1 MNDRPL
7 RRVDDLVLTASGE
20 DLLVYDTATH
30 ALHTLNPMSAQVF
43 QRCDGTATID
53 DLIGEPGLDEH
64 TLLLAIELLQRAG
77 LLDGVSL
84 TGLPTITSRRGFLR
98 KAGIALGVPA
108 IASVTM
114 PMASAAQS
122 VTCTP
127 SGGPCS
133 LSDPGACCSFT
144 CTNFTPPNPPVCA

>member
-7 RRVDDLVLTASGE
+7 QRREDLVTTGTGDDLI
-20 DLLVYDTATH
+20 VYDATTH
-30 ALHTLNPMSAQVF
+30 ALHTLNPRMAEVF
-43 QRCDGTATID
+43 RRCDGTATID
-53 DLIGEPGLDEH
+53 DLVRDPGLDEH
-64 TLLLAIELLQRAG
+64 TVLLAIELLGKAG
-77 LLDGVSL
+77 LLDGDSL
-84 TGLPTITSRRGFLR
+84 TGLPTLTSRRGFLR
-98 KAGIALGVPA
+98 KAGIAIGVPA

-133 LSDPGACCSFT
+133 LNNPGACCSFT